1 MELSQHKQFSKEQL
15 INLTREDVEFWR
27 ERNELI
33 PSIHTSMR
41 QSQAEIALAML
52 TAPDFIPPHV
62 EDAMGEM
69 CDGGFNA
76 QGIWS
81 LCRKSLMPPK
91 PCPRCGTASDRPD
104 GVHYCH
110 VGRK

>member
-1 MELSQHKQFSKEQL
+1 MELSKREQFTKEQL
-15 INLTREDVEFWR
+15 VARALENLRALECFPVQTVPQMD
-27 ERNELI
+27 LAL
-33 PSIHTSMR
+33 MK
-41 QSQAEIALAML
+41 IALAVL

-62 EDAMGEM
+62 EDAMGDM

-81 LCRKSLMPPK
+81 LCRESLMPPK
-91 PCPRCGTASDRPD
+91 PCPRCGTTSDRPD

-110 VGRK
+110 MGRK